1 MGVFWLILGA
11 VCLIYYIVCVSYAGF
26 GTAFAF
32 VWAIGACIFFMLA
45 TICTLAKK
53 EIIMIP
59 VWLKITFWTVF
70 AICLVAF
77 LIFEVCVI
85 KGMMSKPEKD
95 CEFVIVLGAQ
105 IRGTRVTK
113 SLAKRLD
120 AAYEYYRKNP
130 DVTIIVSGGR
140 GRGEDVTEAE
150 AMADYLEEKGVPS
163 EKILKEDKSTD
174 TNENLLY
181 SIRLIQDK
189 NAKVA
194 IATSNFH
201 IFRAIHIAKAKGL
214 VNVSGIP
221 AESDEILFINYCVR
235 EAVGIAKDWAF
246 GNFN

>member
-1 MGVFWLILGA
+1 MGIFWLILGA
-11 VCLIYYIVCVSYAGF
+11 VCLIYYIICVSYAGF

-32 VWAIGACIFFMLA
+32 IWAIAGVVFFMLA
-45 TICTLAKK
+45 TVCILESK
-53 EIIMIP
+53 EIITIP
-59 VWLKITFWTVF
+59 GWLKITFGAVF
-70 AICLVAF
+70 TSVVVAF
-77 LIFEVCVI
+77 LIFEGCVI
-85 KGMMSKPEKD
+85 KGMAGRPDND

-120 AAYEYYRKNP
+120 AAYEYYRENP

-150 AMADYLEEKGVPS
+150 AMADYLEDKGVPS

-174 TNENLLY
+174 TNENILY
-181 SIRLIQDK
+181 SSELIKNK

-221 AESDEILFINYCVR
+221 AGSDEILFINYCVR

>member
-1 MGVFWLILGA
+1 MGIFWFVLGA
-11 VCLIYYIVCVSYAGF
+11 VCLIYYIICVSYAGF

-32 VWAIGACIFFMLA
+32 IWAIAGAVFLMLA
-45 TICTLAKK
+45 TICMLARK
-53 EIIMIP
+53 EIIIIP
-59 VWLKITFWTVF
+59 MWLKIAFCTVF
-70 AICLVAF
+70 AICLMAF
-77 LIFEVCVI
+77 LIFEGCVI

-105 IRGTRVTK
+105 IRGTRITK
-113 SLAKRLD
+113 SLARRLE
-120 AAYEYYRKNP
+120 AAYEYYRENP

-150 AMADYLEEKGVPS
+150 AMAGYLEAKGVPS

-174 TNENLLY
+174 TNENILY
-181 SIRLIQDK
+181 SLEFIKNK

-214 VNVSGIP
+214 VNASGIP